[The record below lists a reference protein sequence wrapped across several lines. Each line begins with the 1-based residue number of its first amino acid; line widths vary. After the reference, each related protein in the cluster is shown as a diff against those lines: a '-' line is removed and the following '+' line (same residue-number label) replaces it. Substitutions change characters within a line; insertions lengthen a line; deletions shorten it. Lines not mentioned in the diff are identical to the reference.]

1 MPHSVF
7 QFLFVVL
14 LLEGCSMKTRMALA
28 AVALFQFVVLGTSAA
43 SAQTM
48 GGRTAASGSGS
59 MITTST
65 TPGVSTGTV
74 ITPGIGYG
82 GGGYSPG
89 YGTIA
94 GSSFAGLGAFASGL
108 GEYNYNTAL
117 AIRQLEEAN
126 RQSIDNKLYAE
137 KSQIEMRRLNNIQW
151 LADHPR
157 STPEQIAKINEA
169 RLPRRLSTSELDPT
183 WGTIRW
189 PAILQRPEFE
199 KVRASLDDV
208 FAHRSTETFGVGS
221 PAYDEVQRLTR
232 EMRTALD
239 DEHKSMTQM
248 EWIQSM
254 RFIESL
260 AYESRFTPG
269 AVVGMNLR

>member
-1 MPHSVF
+1 
-7 QFLFVVL
+7 
-14 LLEGCSMKTRMALA
+14 MKTQIALGA
-28 AVALFQFVVLGTSAA
+28 AALLHFAVFGTSTA
-43 SAQTM
+43 SAQSM
-48 GGRTAASGSGS
+48 VGRATTSSSTS
-59 MITTST
+59 MTSTST
-65 TPGVSTGTV
+65 TPNGSTGTIV
-74 ITPGIGYG
+74 YPISGYG
-82 GGGYSPG
+82 PGAYSPG
-89 YGTIA
+89 YGTIT

-151 LADHPR
+151 QADHPR
-157 STPEQIAKINEA
+157 STPEQIAKINDA
-169 RLPRRLSTSELDPT
+169 RLPRRLSTSQLDPT

-199 KVRASLDDV
+199 KVRTSLDDI
-208 FAHRSTETFGVGS
+208 FAHRSTESFGVGS
-221 PAYDEVQRLTR
+221 PAYDQVQRLTR
-232 EMRTALD
+232 EMRSTLD
-239 DEHKSMTQM
+239 DENKSMTQM

-260 AYESRFTPG
+260 AYESRFAPG
-269 AVVGMNLR
+269 TVVGMATR

>member
-1 MPHSVF
+1 
-7 QFLFVVL
+7 
-14 LLEGCSMKTRMALA
+14 MKTQIALG
-28 AVALFQFVVLGTSAA
+28 AVALIGVLGTSVA
-43 SAQTM
+43 SAQSM
-48 GGRTAASGSGS
+48 AGRAMSSSSGS
-59 MITTST
+59 MTSTST
-65 TPGVSTGTV
+65 TPNGSTGTIV
-74 ITPGIGYG
+74 YPISGYG
-82 GGGYSPG
+82 PGAYSPG
-89 YGTIA
+89 YGTIT

-151 LADHPR
+151 QADHPR
-157 STPEQIAKINEA
+157 STPEQVAKINEA
-169 RLPRRLSTSELDPT
+169 RLPRRLSTSQLDPT

-189 PAILQRPEFE
+189 PAVLQRPEFE
-199 KVRASLDDV
+199 KVRGSLDEI

-221 PAYDEVQRLTR
+221 PAYHEVQRLTR
-232 EMRTALD
+232 EMRTTLD
-239 DEHKSMTQM
+239 DEHASMTQM

-260 AYESRFTPG
+260 AYESRFAPG
-269 AVVGMNLR
+269 TVVGMATR